1 VANEISIRSQL
12 TVRKGYI
19 DYRSNPVAF
28 EADMAGA
35 KGPTPGAIAAS
46 TDGVDVD
53 LSELTTPG
61 VARFMNIDDTNF
73 VEYGIFDPET
83 NVFYPFGKILPGETY
98 VVRLSS
104 NFGEQYAG
112 TGTGTTAA
120 TNTLRFKANTA
131 SVNVVVEVF
140 EE

>member
-1 VANEISIRSQL
+1 V
-12 TVRKGYI
+12 
-19 DYRSNPVAF
+19 
-28 EADMAGA
+28 
-35 KGPTPGAIAAS
+35 
-46 TDGVDVD
+46 
-53 LSELTTPG
+53 
-61 VARFMNIDDTNF
+61 
-73 VEYGIFDPET
+73 FD
-83 NVFYPFGKILPGETY
+83 PFGKILPGETY